1 MASIGENSGI
11 AGAGGNSGASGGGGN
26 ATAPGDNTNGG
37 NTNAS
42 TSSAPFSCLPGQANW
57 RPRNTGPAASNP
69 TTPHISA
76 ANCPLNVH
84 AKKKLSIAYTTLR
97 GRHKLPMPRPGH
109 SMFGATM
116 SLGVVASGQCGLKE
130 MMDAAAT

>member
-1 MASIGENSGI
+1 MPKPISLEAAFGGSGRLPHYISLSLMAS
-11 AGAGGNSGASGGGGN
+11 
-26 ATAPGDNTNGG
+26 
-37 NTNAS
+37 
-42 TSSAPFSCLPGQANW
+42 LPGQANW
-57 RPRNTGPAASNP
+57 RPRNTGPAAANP